1 VGAGGFAAVK
11 FTAPLPGPLDP
22 ASHSWIVAPE
32 IGNWPPLTCPENA
45 EPATGGLKLGEA
57 PQPRNTEETMMDV
70 AQTRERRR
78 KNEVMVEI
86 KILAER
92 VVNAIHVYL
101 SAGVRRVNN

>member
-1 VGAGGFAAVK
+1 
-11 FTAPLPGPLDP
+11 
-22 ASHSWIVAPE
+22 
-32 IGNWPPLTCPENA
+32 
-45 EPATGGLKLGEA
+45 
-57 PQPRNTEETMMDV
+57 MMDV